1 MYLLNKK
8 NQVQCPFC
16 DEILYQVKSIETKCS
31 ERPNITIDG
40 SKIVCS
46 NCGSMH
52 GYNTAIEFMDFY
64 ENMYRKRKK
73 SIYHRK
79 YHILNVIDDIA
90 QKNRIQIGYYNR
102 EKILRAFILIDR
114 AASQI
119 NANRRRM
126 IIIYYIL
133 KQLFGIMRIECKF
146 IPLTRSKK
154 TLRFIINGGGKFM
167 N

>member
-1 MYLLNKK
+1 M
-8 NQVQCPFC
+8 
-16 DEILYQVKSIETKCS
+16 KSIETKCC

-40 SKIVCS
+40 FKIVCS

-52 GYNTAIEFMDFY
+52 GYNTANEFMDFY

-90 QKNRIQIGYYNR
+90 LKNRIQIGYYNR
-102 EKILRAFILIDR
+102 EKILRAFILIDK

-119 NANRRRM
+119 NANRKRM
-126 IIIYYIL
+126 IIINYIL
-133 KQLFGIMRIECKF
+133 KQLFGIMRIKCKF

-154 TLRFIINGGGKFM
+154 TLRYYNQWWRQVYELRMIIFFNFFPKFTRRGR
-167 N
+167 